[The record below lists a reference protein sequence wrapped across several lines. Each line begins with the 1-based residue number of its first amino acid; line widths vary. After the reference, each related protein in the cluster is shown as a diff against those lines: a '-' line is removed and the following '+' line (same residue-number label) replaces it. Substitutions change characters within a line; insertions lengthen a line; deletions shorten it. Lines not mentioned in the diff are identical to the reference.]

1 MSENSLMIPN
11 KAEIPAYILNPELAR
26 QANEDAAAGIGTGYP
41 ARIKLM
47 GTKFAMV
54 DGNGEE
60 KPYPPSKMII
70 GPDENQYMPVV
81 VLRAKKALQKAWY
94 LKKYD
99 PNADAFQAPDCFSN
113 DGERPDPSSSSKQC
127 ETCAACPHNAF
138 GSGMDQ
144 NGNASK
150 GKACSDSKILAV
162 FVPNFGVHSFKLPPA
177 SLKNF
182 GLYVKQLSANGIPLG
197 TVKTLVGFDLA
208 QTYPVL
214 VFKFGGFLKQD
225 HMAQLEE
232 MALSPE
238 VDDIVKGISSTP
250 SAPALPAPP
259 KQVSKPAAP
268 PPVEDDGMGLGLDDG
283 KVAAEAEA
291 KAKADAAAKKTKAA
305 AAKKAKADAEA
316 KAAAE
321 AALAAQAAETP
332 AVYDPS
338 EVSDQEL
345 IDELGLD
352 DL

>member
-1 MSENSLMIPN
+1 MSENTLMIPS

-81 VLRAKKALQKAWY
+81 VLRAKKALQKTWY

-113 DGERPDPSSSSKQC
+113 DGERPDPASPSKQC

-138 GSGMDQ
+138 GSGTDQ
-144 NGNASK
+144 NGNATK

-182 GLYVKQLSANGIPLG
+182 GLYVKQLSVNGIPLG

-259 KQVSKPAAP
+259 KKVVQAAAP
-268 PPVEDDGMGLGLDDG
+268 PPVDDDDMGLGLDLDDG
-283 KVAAEAEA
+283 KAEA
-291 KAKADAAAKKTKAA
+291 KAKADAAAKKAKAA

-316 KAAAE
+316 KAAT
-321 AALAAQAAETP
+321 LTVAQAADVP
-332 AVYDPS
+332 GIYDPS
-338 EVSDQEL
+338 EVSDQDL

>member
-1 MSENSLMIPN
+1 MNNELIVSDT
-11 KAEIPAYILNPELAR
+11 AEVPAYIFNPDLAR
-26 QANEDAAAGIGTGYP
+26 QANEDAAAGIGTGFP
-41 ARIKLM
+41 ARIKIS
-47 GTKFAMV
+47 GTRFVLV

-60 KPYPPSKMII
+60 KPYLTSNMVEDPRTGVM
-70 GPDENQYMPVV
+70 YMKVV
-81 VLRAKKALQKAWY
+81 VLRAKKPLQKAWY

-113 DGERPDPSSSSKQC
+113 DGERPDPSSASKQC
-127 ETCAACPHNAF
+127 DTCAACPHNAF
-138 GSGMDQ
+138 GSGTDQ
-144 NGNASK
+144 NGNATK

-162 FVPNFGVHSFKLPPA
+162 FVPKHGVFSFKIPPA

-182 GLYVKQLSANGIPLG
+182 GEYVKMLSFKGAPIGRVL
-197 TVKTLVGFDLA
+197 TLVGFDMA
-208 QTYPVL
+208 STYPVM
-214 VFKFGGFLKQD
+214 VFANGGDLKQEQID
-225 HMAQLEE
+225 TLEA
-232 MALSPE
+232 MSMTPE

-321 AALAAQAAETP
+321 AALAAQAAEKP
-332 AVYDPS
+332 EVYDPS
-338 EVSDQEL
+338 EVSDQDL